1 MDPARLR
8 HQVLVPVRFRDM
20 DAMGHVNH
28 AVYFSYM
35 EYARQE
41 FWFQL
46 MADRGVRAFN
56 FIVLKAEC
64 LYRSPAEIGET
75 VVVRS
80 GITRMGG
87 SSFTWE
93 YRLTD
98 HATGREIALAST
110 ELVMY
115 DYDSGKPTRIP
126 QELRDRLES
135 FQASL
140 QEPA

>member
-1 MDPARLR
+1 VLR
-8 HQVLVPVRFRDM
+8 HRVEVPVRFRDM

-35 EYARQE
+35 EYARQVY
-41 FWFQL
+41 WFA
-46 MADRGVRAFN
+46 MMGADRVEAFN

-64 LYRSPAEIGET
+64 MYRSPAEIGET

-80 GITRMGG
+80 GITRFGN

-93 YRLTD
+93 YHLSD
-98 HATGREIALAST
+98 LASGREIALAAT

-115 DYDSGKPTRIP
+115 DYESKRPMRIP
-126 QELRDRLES
+126 QELKERIAAFEAA
-135 FQASL
+135 QAG
-140 QEPA
+140 